1 MGRIGL
7 RLARFVEQHP
17 AAIAAC
23 LIAAAACALYAPFLA
38 NPFVFD
44 DKGHFTGNHFAD
56 YASFPFGFEPRFPA
70 SFSVA
75 VIQVLFG
82 SVEAHRIVSLLLHA
96 LVGCAVFLLVRQL
109 QRAASAGVEARPAG
123 SAAALAAGLFVA
135 LHPVAV
141 YGAAYLAQR
150 SIVLATLFGVL
161 SAALFVHGLTT
172 GRYAAAVGAAALY
185 SLAVLCKEQAI
196 LVAVAVPLSAWMVT
210 A

>member
-23 LIAAAACALYAPFLA
+23 LIAAAACALYAPFLT

-44 DKGHFTGNHFAD
+44 DKGHFTGSHFTD

-75 VIQVLFG
+75 VIQVVFG

-96 LVGCAVFLLVRQL
+96 LVGYAVFLLVRAL
-109 QRAASAGVEARPAG
+109 QRARAVEGAAGGILPALI
-123 SAAALAAGLFVA
+123 AAAFFVA
-135 LHPVAV
+135 HPVAV
-141 YGAAYLAQR
+141 YGAGYLAQR

-161 SAALFVHGLTT
+161 SAAVFVSGLSR
-172 GRYAAAVGAAALY
+172 GRYREALGAAALY
-185 SLAVLCKEQAI
+185 S
-196 LVAVAVPLSAWMVT
+196 
-210 A
+210 